1 MYSIFRN
8 LALILIS
15 AKFFA
20 LLARKCRAPQV
31 VGEIIAGLVIGPCLL
46 DLVQPSDSIAIFA
59 EIGVVLLM
67 FTTGLG
73 TNLQE
78 LMRAGP
84 IATLIA
90 CVGVAVPLAGG
101 TLLYSLFYG
110 FSALGSPE
118 FYRALFIGTIMTA
131 TSVSITVA
139 TLQELGKLK
148 SFLGTTIVGMKFVE
162 MLNPRNCWVM
172 HTQHESEFEKYAQL
186 LAAKRN
192 EGNVFAM
199 NEHKLLLLALT
210 YRVCSIFSALAKD
223 GDHLSNRKLETYM
236 RLMQLIDQHY
246 VKERGVRFYADKL
259 CLSPKYLTSIVK
271 SVSGSSVQQLV
282 FKAITK
288 KAIFL
293 VNNTDKSIKEISD
306 YLNFPNASAFG
317 TFFKKQVGMSPVN
330 YRQENLRS

>member
-1 MYSIFRN
+1 MANNEDICCSCGIVTTFPK
-8 LALILIS
+8 A
-15 AKFFA
+15 FFDNYRVA
-20 LLARKCRAPQV
+20 GVGIMVCTSGSFTLRCEGVEYAVTQGETVFLARDVYFSVSDHSADCGV
-31 VGEIIAGLVIGPCLL
+31 VIILYRV
-46 DLVQPSDSIAIFA
+46 DSI
-59 EIGVVLLM
+59 
-67 FTTGLG
+67 
-73 TNLQE
+73 
-78 LMRAGP
+78 RD
-84 IATLIA
+84 
-90 CVGVAVPLAGG
+90 
-101 TLLYSLFYG
+101 
-110 FSALGSPE
+110 
-118 FYRALFIGTIMTA
+118 
-131 TSVSITVA
+131 
-139 TLQELGKLK
+139 
-148 SFLGTTIVGMKFVE
+148 FLGTTIVGMKFVE

-192 EGNVFAM
+192 EGNVFAV

-210 YRVCSIFSALAKD
+210 YRVCSIFGALAKD
-223 GDHLSNRKLETYM
+223 GDHLSSRKLETYM
-236 RLMQLIDQHY
+236 HLMQLIDQHY

-317 TFFKKQVGMSPVN
+317 TFFKNKWEC
-330 YRQENLRS
+330 RR

>member
-1 MYSIFRN
+1 MKN
-8 LALILIS
+8 GNNDIS
-15 AKFFA
+15 SLEEQMAKNDDICCSCGIVTAFPKAFFDNYRVA
-20 LLARKCRAPQV
+20 GVGIMVCTSGAFTLRCEGVEYAVTQGETVFLARDVYFSISDHSADCGV
-31 VGEIIAGLVIGPCLL
+31 VIILYRV
-46 DLVQPSDSIAIFA
+46 DSI
-59 EIGVVLLM
+59 
-67 FTTGLG
+67 
-73 TNLQE
+73 
-78 LMRAGP
+78 RD
-84 IATLIA
+84 
-90 CVGVAVPLAGG
+90 
-101 TLLYSLFYG
+101 
-110 FSALGSPE
+110 
-118 FYRALFIGTIMTA
+118 
-131 TSVSITVA
+131 
-139 TLQELGKLK
+139 
-148 SFLGTTIVGMKFVE
+148 FLGTTIVGMKFVE
-162 MLNPRNCWVM
+162 MLNPRSCWVM

-192 EGNVFAM
+192 EGNVFAV

-223 GDHLSNRKLETYM
+223 GDHLSSRKLEIYM

>member
-1 MYSIFRN
+1 MKN
-8 LALILIS
+8 GNNDIS
-15 AKFFA
+15 SLEEQMANNEDICCSCGIVTAFPKAFFDNYRVA
-20 LLARKCRAPQV
+20 GVGIMVCTSGSFTLRCEGVEYAVTQGETVFLARDVYFSVSDHSADCGV
-31 VGEIIAGLVIGPCLL
+31 VIILYRV
-46 DLVQPSDSIAIFA
+46 DSI
-59 EIGVVLLM
+59 
-67 FTTGLG
+67 
-73 TNLQE
+73 
-78 LMRAGP
+78 RD
-84 IATLIA
+84 
-90 CVGVAVPLAGG
+90 
-101 TLLYSLFYG
+101 
-110 FSALGSPE
+110 
-118 FYRALFIGTIMTA
+118 
-131 TSVSITVA
+131 
-139 TLQELGKLK
+139 
-148 SFLGTTIVGMKFVE
+148 FLGTTIVGMKFVE

-192 EGNVFAM
+192 EGNVFAV

-210 YRVCSIFSALAKD
+210 YRVCSIFGALAKD
-223 GDHLSNRKLETYM
+223 GDHLSSRKLETYM
-236 RLMQLIDQHY
+236 RLMQLIDQYY

>member
-1 MYSIFRN
+1 
-8 LALILIS
+8 
-15 AKFFA
+15 
-20 LLARKCRAPQV
+20 
-31 VGEIIAGLVIGPCLL
+31 
-46 DLVQPSDSIAIFA
+46 
-59 EIGVVLLM
+59 
-67 FTTGLG
+67 
-73 TNLQE
+73 
-78 LMRAGP
+78 
-84 IATLIA
+84 
-90 CVGVAVPLAGG
+90 
-101 TLLYSLFYG
+101 
-110 FSALGSPE
+110 
-118 FYRALFIGTIMTA
+118 
-131 TSVSITVA
+131 
-139 TLQELGKLK
+139 
-148 SFLGTTIVGMKFVE
+148 
-162 MLNPRNCWVM
+162 M

-192 EGNVFAM
+192 EGNVFAV

-210 YRVCSIFSALAKD
+210 YRVCSIFGALAKD
-223 GDHLSNRKLETYM
+223 GDHLSSRKLETYM

-271 SVSGSSVQQLV
+271 SVSGSTVQQLV

-293 VNNTDKSIKEISD
+293 VNDTDKSIKEISD

>member
-1 MYSIFRN
+1 MF
-8 LALILIS
+8 
-15 AKFFA
+15 
-20 LLARKCRAPQV
+20 LARGVYFSVSDHSADCGV
-31 VGEIIAGLVIGPCLL
+31 VIILYRV
-46 DLVQPSDSIAIFA
+46 DSI
-59 EIGVVLLM
+59 
-67 FTTGLG
+67 
-73 TNLQE
+73 
-78 LMRAGP
+78 RD
-84 IATLIA
+84 
-90 CVGVAVPLAGG
+90 
-101 TLLYSLFYG
+101 
-110 FSALGSPE
+110 
-118 FYRALFIGTIMTA
+118 
-131 TSVSITVA
+131 
-139 TLQELGKLK
+139 
-148 SFLGTTIVGMKFVE
+148 FLGTTIVGMKFVE

-192 EGNVFAM
+192 EGNVFAV

-223 GDHLSNRKLETYM
+223 GDHLSSRKLETYM